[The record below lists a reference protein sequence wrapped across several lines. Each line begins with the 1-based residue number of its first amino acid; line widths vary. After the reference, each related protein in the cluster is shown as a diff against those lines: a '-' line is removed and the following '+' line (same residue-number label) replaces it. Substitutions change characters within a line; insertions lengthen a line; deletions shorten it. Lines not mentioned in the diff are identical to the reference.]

1 MKINKIIFVLTLCLI
16 IFTGCQNN
24 SENND
29 KVSNAKEEVS
39 QSSEEITIIDAVG
52 REVKLPKVAE
62 RVVLENPLPA
72 RLYSYINGTDKVVGV
87 SPREE
92 IADGRPYALAN
103 PKFATIKACGGGNN
117 IENYEDVLLQKPDVF
132 FASNKEDASVYDK
145 IEEQVNCPVI
155 ALDGGR
161 DTMFDEKTYESL
173 YNIGKVVG
181 KEDRAKEVVD
191 YMESLKGDL
200 HNRTKD
206 IHNDEIK
213 TAYAGGL
220 AYKGSHGIEGTRG
233 NYQLFDAVNI
243 KNVVDINK
251 DGLVEVDK
259 EKLIEWDPEYIFLDL
274 ASISLIQEEYNKN
287 PEYFEQLN
295 AFKNNK
301 VYAQL
306 PFIWC
311 QINYETAIADT
322 YFVGKTC
329 YPEAFSDVDVIDK
342 TNEIYEFL
350 VGKGVYDE
358 LASETFGG
366 FQQITLKDLRDNKFM
381 KVQK

>member
-1 MKINKIIFVLTLCLI
+1 MKFKKIIFTLALSLI

-24 SENND
+24 PGNND
-29 KVSNAKEEVS
+29 KASNAKEVS
-39 QSSEEITIIDAVG
+39 EASEEITIIDAVG
-52 REVKLPKVAE
+52 REVKLPKVAK
-62 RVVLENPLPA
+62 RVVLENSLTA
-72 RLYSYINGTDKVVGV
+72 RLYSYINGTENVVGV

-92 IADGRPYALAN
+92 KRDIRPYALAN
-103 PKFATIKACGGGNN
+103 PEFSTIKACGGGNN

-132 FASNKEDASVYDK
+132 FASNKEDASAYDK
-145 IEEQVNCPVI
+145 IEEQVGCPVI

-191 YMESLKGDL
+191 YMESIKLDL

-206 IHNDEIK
+206 IPQDEIK

-233 NYQLFDAVNI
+233 NYQLFDAVNV
-243 KNVVDINK
+243 KNVVDIDK

-259 EKLIEWDPEYIFLDL
+259 EKLIEWDPEYIFIDL

-287 PEYFEQLN
+287 PEYFEELD

-311 QINYETAIADT
+311 QINYDTAMADT

-329 YPEAFSDVDVIDK
+329 YPEAFKDLDVIEKAD
-342 TNEIYEFL
+342 EIYEFL
-350 VGKGVYDE
+350 VGKKVYEE
-358 LASETFGG
+358 LASKTFGG
-366 FQQITLKDLRDNKFM
+366 FQQITLDDFRNNKFM
-381 KVQK
+381 EVQK